1 MEELTLTFS
10 TKINVSLS
18 PGDTVYFLNN
28 DKTTELGVVTTVGT
42 DGLSFNLNRSLRNPV
57 PANTDYIFFSKK
69 AEIESSGIIGYEA
82 TTTLVNTSTK
92 RAELYAVSSEVF
104 QSST

>member
-1 MEELTLTFS
+1 MEELTLSFNTR
-10 TKINVSLS
+10 INVSLS
-18 PGDTVYFLNN
+18 PGDTVYFISGG
-28 DKTTELGVVTTVGT
+28 KTTKLGIVTTVAT
-42 DGLSFNLNRSLRNPV
+42 DGLSFNLNRSLRDPV
-57 PANTDYIFFSKK
+57 PSTTDYIFFSKP

-104 QSST
+104 QSSI